1 MRRAA
6 ALAALAALVVAA
18 GCTGPCFPIF
28 SNDAMA
34 FPGLCRVENASS
46 PGRTAL
52 VVVHPL
58 PNRQAPCRLE
68 QAPARR
74 WRRPLPPPGRQA
86 GFGSPHVARNRP
98 DRLLP
103 GSTADE
109 ARPCAHARRALER
122 KKDFAEWK
130 KCHAS
135 FSPRARFLLNCY
147 VLLQRGKAF
156 GCPKVCSEG
165 TLCYAKAARTGQL
178 GQHTW
183 ISPKGVTSRCATG
196 PVTWRDEGP
205 EHRGFGTFG
214 WEWQDRWSLEEN
226 LMNLVLV
233 NGLNCVRFNGF
244 TGGHCSAV
252 LVRPKMSDDGELQSL
267 EVVGRGI
274 NLPSNVPRDLG
285 PRRRNEIH
293 AEVQVLARCA
303 RFGTRTAGCW
313 MCIQMFPCWECCKA
327 LIAAG
332 VTRVIFEC
340 PKRAE
345 NQMQATRM
353 WGRSILAA
361 QAAGMEW
368 TAIPKDPE
376 RKEYVY
382 QLWEDYK
389 ESKGLTRADVKA
401 LGRQRTS
408 AAPATAVTKKGLP
421 LVRLPCR
428 GQVLQ
433 N

>member
-1 MRRAA
+1 MEGCDVTMRRAA

-18 GCTGPCFPIF
+18 GCTG
-28 SNDAMA
+28 
-34 FPGLCRVENASS
+34 GLVLW
-46 PGRTAL
+46 PD
-52 VVVHPL
+52 
-58 PNRQAPCRLE
+58 
-68 QAPARR
+68 R
-74 WRRPLPPPGRQA
+74 WR
-86 GFGSPHVARNRP
+86 
-98 DRLLP
+98 
-103 GSTADE
+103 
-109 ARPCAHARRALER
+109 
-122 KKDFAEWK
+122 
-130 KCHAS
+130 
-135 FSPRARFLLNCY
+135 
-147 VLLQRGKAF
+147 
-156 GCPKVCSEG
+156 
-165 TLCYAKAARTGQL
+165 
-178 GQHTW
+178 
-183 ISPKGVTSRCATG
+183 GVTSRCATG

-389 ESKGLTRADVKA
+389 ESKGLKLSKCCLFLWTIASSQPIFSMA
-401 LGRQRTS
+401 LCS
-408 AAPATAVTKKGLP
+408 CSK
-421 LVRLPCR
+421 R
-428 GQVLQ
+428 G
-433 N
+433 